1 MEWEKKRHLHTW
13 REFAQTWR
21 MMISKFQSFSD
32 SISLSRSCF
41 TSDWYSYIRNIIPKI
56 YGFPPFCHTGAILY
70 QGSTASWS
78 QQTAVTAR
86 RWLVVLLLRHWV
98 FFHSCSWSRS
108 ASFFPFSVCLFV
120 CLFACLVV
128 CLFACLVVCLFAC
141 SFNYSQVI
149 FHNSMQKSA
158 SSFPT
163 GRATSGHIVS
173 KAILREC
180 GHGVPTPRWGHRD
193 SRGIWSCF

>member
-21 MMISKFQSFSD
+21 MMISKFQSFSG

-41 TSDWYSYIRNIIPKI
+41 TSDSPLC
-56 YGFPPFCHTGAILY
+56 FCHTGAILY

-78 QQTAVTAR
+78 QQTVVTAR
-86 RWLVVLLLRHWV
+86 HWLVVLLLRYWV
-98 FFHSCSWSRS
+98 FLRFLLLFSFCFF
-108 ASFFPFSVCLFV
+108 FFPCFCLFVRLFV
-120 CLFACLVV
+120 CLVGW
-128 CLFACLVVCLFAC
+128 LFVS
-141 SFNYSQVI
+141 SFNYSQVV